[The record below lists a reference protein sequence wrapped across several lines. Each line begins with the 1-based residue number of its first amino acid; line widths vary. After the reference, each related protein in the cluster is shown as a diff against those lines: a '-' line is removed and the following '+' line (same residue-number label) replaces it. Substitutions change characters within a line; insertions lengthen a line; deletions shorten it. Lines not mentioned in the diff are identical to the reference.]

1 MDILEELIEIVK
13 GDSQRALGCTEPV
26 AVGYCANVCGSLID
40 DKDKIK
46 NVEVIVSKNIYKNGK
61 SVYIPVVQEKGL
73 MLAASL
79 GIFADKVEDGFM
91 VFSKINKEIID
102 KAEKFIEEGKITL
115 REDNT
120 PNDVYVETII
130 ETDKD
135 KGTVIICGGHTKLQ
149 KVIKNG
155 KVLYEQSNEK
165 DEKENSF
172 NLKDLSFQ
180 KLREIVENAPEGTF
194 DFTLE
199 GIEINKKAAIAGL
212 DKENSLGSTLKRL
225 RDENILPKNFITEAR
240 IMTAAAADMRMSG
253 QNYEIMTS
261 GGSGNQG
268 IGVILPIEIVASYE
282 DISKDKLAKAL
293 FFGHILNRY
302 VKEYSGKL
310 SGMCGCAIGAAVGA
324 TCSIAW
330 LLGGTDEMIAGAA
343 TNVYANLTGMVCDGA
358 KESCSMKLST
368 SAEEA
373 IISAYLAVN
382 GMISDKSTGVVGKT
396 IEETISN
403 IGKLSRTAF
412 KNVDDVML
420 EIIKAN

>member
-1 MDILEELIEIVK
+1 MGVLEELIEIVK

-26 AVGYCANVCGSLID
+26 AVGYCANVCGSLIE
-40 DKDKIK
+40 DKEKIK

-165 DEKENSF
+165 EEKENSF

-199 GIEINKKAAIAGL
+199 GIEINKK
-212 DKENSLGSTLKRL
+212 S
-225 RDENILPKNFITEAR
+225 
-240 IMTAAAADMRMSG
+240 
-253 QNYEIMTS
+253 
-261 GGSGNQG
+261 
-268 IGVILPIEIVASYE
+268 
-282 DISKDKLAKAL
+282 
-293 FFGHILNRY
+293 
-302 VKEYSGKL
+302 
-310 SGMCGCAIGAAVGA
+310 
-324 TCSIAW
+324 
-330 LLGGTDEMIAGAA
+330 
-343 TNVYANLTGMVCDGA
+343 
-358 KESCSMKLST
+358 
-368 SAEEA
+368 
-373 IISAYLAVN
+373 
-382 GMISDKSTGVVGKT
+382 
-396 IEETISN
+396 SN
-403 IGKLSRTAF
+403 CWIR
-412 KNVDDVML
+412 
-420 EIIKAN
+420 